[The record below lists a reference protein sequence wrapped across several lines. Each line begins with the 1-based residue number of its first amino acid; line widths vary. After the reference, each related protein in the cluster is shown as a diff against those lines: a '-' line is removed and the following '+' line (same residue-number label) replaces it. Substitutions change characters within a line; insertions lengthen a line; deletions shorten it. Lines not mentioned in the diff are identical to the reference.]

1 MARRKDKS
9 FEVLPAGEMRRRYS
23 LVAENR
29 RTITLNPNAVPQ
41 ELRHLIPLAERFG
54 ESDDLI
60 RADIMAK
67 APREELAAV
76 RHAVAAQDEDFDA
89 WLAGPEADG
98 PHLSPEYI
106 AFTCLRMACD
116 GV

>member
-1 MARRKDKS
+1 MTKDKS
-9 FEVLPAGEMRRRYS
+9 FEVLPAGEMRRRYG

-29 RTITLNPNAVPQ
+29 RTPTLDPNAVPQ
-41 ELRHLIPLAERFG
+41 ALRHLVALAERFG

-60 RADIMAK
+60 RADIVAK

-76 RHAVAAQDEDFDA
+76 RQTVAAQDRDFDV

-98 PHLSPEYI
+98 PDFSPEYI